1 MKLTFFG
8 VRGSTPCAAPSLQ
21 RYGGNTSCV
30 VAEVDEAADPIIFDL
45 GTGMR
50 PFGQSIIGDKPFSGD
65 VLLSHLH
72 WDHVQGLPFFGPID
86 RPGARLNIYGPT
98 QDLGSLKDVFGGM
111 MGPPY
116 FPIRPEDLRGRIEFQ
131 DLADD
136 DFMLGKVRVRSRW
149 LRHAGPTLGFRIE
162 HQGLTVAYLSD
173 HGPGMHPEDADDYV
187 PRRVLELCDGVDVLI
202 HDSQYTNEE
211 YERRRHWGHS
221 TVNYAVHVAS
231 EAGVKRLVTFH
242 HDPSHTDEEVDL
254 LLQSASDIA
263 ERSGLH
269 DVIAGYEGLILKL

>member
-1 MKLTFFG
+1 MKLTFYG
-8 VRGSTPCAAPSLQ
+8 VRGSTPCAAPALQ

-30 VAEVDEAADPIIFDL
+30 VVEVNEHSDPIIFDL

-50 PFGQSIIGDKPFSGD
+50 PFGQSIVGEQPFSGN

-86 RPGARLNIYGPT
+86 KPGAKMNIYGPR
-98 QDLGSLKDVFGGM
+98 QELGSLREVFSGM

-116 FPIRPEDLRGRIEFQ
+116 FPIRPDDLDGHIDFQ
-131 DLADD
+131 GVADD
-136 DFMLGKVRVRSRW
+136 DFMIGDVHVRARW
-149 LRHAGPTLGFRIE
+149 LRHSGPTLGYRIE
-162 HQGLTVAYLSD
+162 HNGVTVAYLSD

-202 HDSQYTNEE
+202 HDSQYTTEE

-221 TVNYAVHVAS
+221 TVNYAVQVARV
-231 EAGVKRLVTFH
+231 AGVKRLVTFH
-242 HDPSHTDEEVDL
+242 HDPSHTDDEVDL
-254 LLQSASDIA
+254 LLRDASDAA
-263 ERSGLH
+263 ERFGLH
-269 DVIAGYEGLILKL
+269 EVVAAYEGLTLKL